1 MTNDQIKQVLK
12 KIAWVPVEFLYLQY
26 MINPYFI
33 YLLKFYLL
41 LINFRTPAVLVHSA
55 LNR

>member
-1 MTNDQIKQVLK
+1 MTNDQIKQLLK
-12 KIAWVPVEFLYLQY
+12 KIVWVPEGFLYLQY
-26 MINPYFI
+26 RINHVLNLFT
-33 YLLKFYLL
+33 KFSLL